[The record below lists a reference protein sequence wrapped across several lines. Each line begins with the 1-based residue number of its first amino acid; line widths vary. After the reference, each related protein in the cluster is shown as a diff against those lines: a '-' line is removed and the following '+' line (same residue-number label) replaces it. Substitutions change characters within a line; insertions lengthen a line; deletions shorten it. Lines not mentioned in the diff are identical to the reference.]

1 MYKNAAFAQLSY
13 QKPLK
18 SVTVFMF
25 SSLPVNFDILMT
37 DTSSHISVLICYLV
51 FTNNYFE

>member
-1 MYKNAAFAQLSY
+1 MQHLHNCSIKS
-13 QKPLK
+13 PLK

-25 SSLPVNFDILMT
+25 STLSVNFDILMT
-37 DTSSHISVLICYLV
+37 DDSSHVYVLICYLL